1 LIYPLAKQTR
11 LPFSSSSITTIS
23 LFDLI
28 HVDIWG
34 DYKVL
39 SILSVK
45 YFLTI
50 IDDHTK
56 CTWIYLMKHK
66 SDTRD
71 LLVNFI
77 NMAENQFDSKVKMIH
92 SDNGLEFKLESFY
105 AHKSIIHQTS
115 CINTP

>member
-23 LFDLI
+23 PFDLI

-34 DYKVL
+34 GYKVP
-39 SILSVK
+39 SILGAK

-50 IDDHTK
+50 VDDHTK
-56 CTWIYLMKHK
+56 CTWIYLIKHK